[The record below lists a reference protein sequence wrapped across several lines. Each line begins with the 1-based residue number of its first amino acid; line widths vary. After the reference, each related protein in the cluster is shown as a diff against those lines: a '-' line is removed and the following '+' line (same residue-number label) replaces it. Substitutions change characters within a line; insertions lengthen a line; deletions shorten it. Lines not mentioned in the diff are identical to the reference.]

1 VSPRIA
7 GAHSDGPSRFLQQF
21 AGYWQT
27 TDFLKSIKEGKE
39 EVPVKFYDSVTG
51 KLLFTAPVGRTM
63 EEFLVESQKHGT
75 SLGNDV
81 GVCRGSQFFFGR
93 HVFTWFPRLTSYPC
107 VVLLPQIGWPSFRD
121 EEVNW
126 YVRRYA

>member
-1 VSPRIA
+1 LRHP
-7 GAHSDGPSRFLQQF
+7 QF

-39 EVPVKFYDSVTG
+39 ELPVKFYDSVTG

-75 SLGNDV
+75 SLGNV
-81 GVCRGSQFFFGR
+81 CVCRGSLFFLR
-93 HVFTWFPRLTSYPC
+93 
-107 VVLLPQIGWPSFRD
+107 
-121 EEVNW
+121 
-126 YVRRYA
+126 